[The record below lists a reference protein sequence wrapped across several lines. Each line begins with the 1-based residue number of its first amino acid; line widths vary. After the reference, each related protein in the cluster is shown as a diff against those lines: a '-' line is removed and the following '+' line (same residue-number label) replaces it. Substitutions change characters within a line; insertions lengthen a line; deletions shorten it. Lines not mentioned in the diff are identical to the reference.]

1 MSEIQNNIL
10 QKACIER
17 INQVFDTCEQYFNRR
32 FFRPK
37 IDFSLRG
44 RTAGRAFH
52 FQNLIKLNAKI
63 LVENG
68 DKFIADTPGHEAAH
82 IIARY
87 VFGNC
92 IRPHGNEWA
101 KVMAVIN
108 QPATRCHNFEVKTKN
123 VYICNCPERKH
134 YVSTRMH
141 NNVLRGT
148 HNVSCILCSGKLT
161 WINLAE

>member
-1 MSEIQNNIL
+1 L

-44 RTAGRAFH
+44 RTAGRACH
-52 FQNLIKLNAKI
+52 FQNLIKLNAKL
-63 LVENG
+63 LVDYGEQ
-68 DKFIADTPGHEAAH
+68 FISDTPGHEAAH

-87 VFGNC
+87 VFGNY

-101 KVMAVIN
+101 KVMQVIN
-108 QPATRCHNFEVKTKN
+108 QPATRCHNFDFKTKN
-123 VYICNCPERKH
+123 VYSCKCVDRKH
-134 YVSTRMH
+134 YLSTRMH
-141 NNVLRGT
+141 NNFLRGT
-148 HNVSCILCSGKLT
+148 RVLTCTLCSGKLT
-161 WINLAE
+161 WINFAE